1 MQRRSRRA
9 FIGGD
14 TAAKMSVAAV
24 VDIVGS
30 EATNDPNNINSFPTE
45 IQKQILQYANC
56 STLFNLRAT
65 NRNYNNI
72 ITNDV
77 QDVWRVRHDIRW
89 PNSKR
94 RREQDIVEWSRDNN
108 WKLHAQ
114 DIIDEKWFQ
123 EFMRRCRLD
132 DGVYDRLYELGLEIE
147 RDRLQTLQSHG

>member
-94 RREQDIVEWSRDNN
+94 RRQ
-108 WKLHAQ
+108 AQ
-114 DIIDEKWFQ
+114 DIAEWCAEYHLRDNQIIFDPFAGW
-123 EFMRRCRLD
+123 
-132 DGVYDRLYELGLEIE
+132 GE
-147 RDRLQTLQSHG
+147 RHNAIKNANKT